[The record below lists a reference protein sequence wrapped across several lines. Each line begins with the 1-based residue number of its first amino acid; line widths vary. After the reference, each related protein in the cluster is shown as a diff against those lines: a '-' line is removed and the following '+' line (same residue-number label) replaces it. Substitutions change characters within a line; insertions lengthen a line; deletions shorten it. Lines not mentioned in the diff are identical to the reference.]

1 MGAKLAID
9 LPTRSQL
16 EGLTDSQDHSGEP
29 GPNAAAASKSENIP
43 LLIAA
48 ELPFLRRV
56 VRRWHG
62 VGVDAEDL
70 VQDTLLRALANAD
83 RWEPGTNLRAWLFT
97 IMRNQ
102 FFDGKSRS
110 KRAEAACSAYVDA
123 NAGFTPEH
131 QDSGLL
137 LRDVNR
143 VIDRLPKVQRVALL
157 LVGVEGRSHE
167 DVAQILELSAGAL
180 RCHLAR
186 ARAYLRKAIY
196 VLEYTS
202 PLADS
207 HGMRTR
213 NSLRVVELRL
223 VK

>member
-1 MGAKLAID
+1 MAID
-9 LPTRSQL
+9 SPRQSQI
-16 EGLTDSQDHSGEP
+16 EGLANSQAYSGKP
-29 GPNAAAASKSENIP
+29 CPNAAAPASKSDNIS

-62 VGVDAEDL
+62 VGADADDL

-102 FFDGKSRS
+102 FFDAKSKS
-110 KRAEAACSAYVDA
+110 KRADAACGGYVDV

-131 QDSGLL
+131 QDARLL

-143 VIDRLPKVQRVALL
+143 VIDRLPKVQRIALL

-167 DVAQILELSAGAL
+167 DVAQVLELSAGAL

-186 ARAYLRKAIY
+186 ARTYLRKAIY
-196 VLEYTS
+196 VLEHTS

-207 HGMRTR
+207 RVVRTR
-213 NSLRVVELRL
+213 DSLRLVELRL

>member
-1 MGAKLAID
+1 MAIGSS
-9 LPTRSQL
+9 RQSQI
-16 EGLTDSQDHSGEP
+16 EGLVHSRGQAYADES
-29 GPNAAAASKSENIP
+29 NAAPPASRSDNTS

-62 VGVDAEDL
+62 VGADADDL
-70 VQDTLLRALANAD
+70 VQDTLLRALANAHQ
-83 RWEPGTNLRAWLFT
+83 WEPGTNLRAWLFT

-102 FFDGKSRS
+102 FFDGRSRL
-110 KRAEAACSAYVDA
+110 KRADAACSGYADV

-131 QDSGLL
+131 QDTRLL

-143 VIDRLPKVQRVALL
+143 VIDRLPKVQRIALL

-167 DVAQILELSAGAL
+167 DVAQLLELSAGAL

-196 VLEYTS
+196 VLEHTS
-202 PLADS
+202 PLADARAV
-207 HGMRTR
+207 RTR